1 MLESADMVAG
11 MDVRIDFDG
20 LPWESPSPGIR
31 FKTFSRGAQQL
42 RLLEFSDGFEEREW
56 CTKGH
61 AFHVLEGAF
70 SLHLPDRV
78 VRLRAGDTGFLGVG
92 EGERHKAVLGDRER
106 VRLLL
111 FEVV

>member
-1 MLESADMVAG
+1 
-11 MDVRIDFDG
+11 
-20 LPWESPSPGIR
+20 
-31 FKTFSRGAQQL
+31 
-42 RLLEFSDGFEEREW
+42 
-56 CTKGH
+56 
-61 AFHVLEGAF
+61 VLEGAF